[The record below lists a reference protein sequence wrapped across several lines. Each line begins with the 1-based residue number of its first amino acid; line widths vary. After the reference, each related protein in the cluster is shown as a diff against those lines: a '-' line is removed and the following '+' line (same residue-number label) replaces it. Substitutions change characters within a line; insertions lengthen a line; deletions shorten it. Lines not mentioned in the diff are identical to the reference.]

1 MIGFDCQTEQKV
13 TGTDVTWCHP
23 RSSTILSIFGYDC
36 QTKQKVTST
45 VRHTKFYHLNYKT
58 MMDHMGN
65 KVVFTGTD
73 FVMRS
78 AETSKAPRRSTN
90 YSGKTEA
97 TAVSLS
103 TISSQGTGI
112 TNICI
117 DSKEKEE
124 ETSELLIRKIA
135 KEMLEALL
143 KKDSSISGDAPKPSD
158 EVSTKPSGSSAREA
172 ELAALSDMI
181 LSSLEAETES
191 KHAGG
196 SDKHLR
202 KMLREGL
209 EEGECSTHSGKS
221 FASKTNSTRSGTST
235 ESGLSGLSM
244 NEQHGCN
251 APMDIWHPD
260 FWDGEAGEDVGS
272 DATDGMGGE
281 IVGSTIDFLKRE
293 KVVSNESSDEDDSSV
308 WSDTTGLTGIFSEF
322 PEGRRTSNIEVP
334 GTTGLH
340 SIVASKGKVK
350 TVSFSLRFDKVVVRN
365 YNQILSDNPA
375 CTKGPSIGLGWEFV
389 EEDFDIED
397 YEAKRGRLRLTS
409 ELLLNRAR
417 REKLVRDL
425 GYTEKDIA
433 ASVRGANKIKSQRR
447 QTMNNLGVNT
457 KMEEAIE
464 NAGKRV
470 LRILYLSK

>member
-1 MIGFDCQTEQKV
+1 
-13 TGTDVTWCHP
+13 
-23 RSSTILSIFGYDC
+23 
-36 QTKQKVTST
+36 
-45 VRHTKFYHLNYKT
+45 
-58 MMDHMGN
+58 MMHHMGN

-78 AETSKAPRRSTN
+78 ETAKAPSRSTN

-97 TAVSLS
+97 TANVSLS
-103 TISSQGTGI
+103 TVSSQGTDI
-112 TNICI
+112 TTTCI
-117 DSKEKEE
+117 DSTEKEE
-124 ETSELLIRKIA
+124 ETSEPLIRKIA
-135 KEMLEALL
+135 KEMLESLQE
-143 KKDSSISGDAPKPSD
+143 KGSSISGDASKASAEVSAKPSD
-158 EVSTKPSGSSAREA
+158 EVSAKPSGSSAREA
-172 ELAALSDMI
+172 ELVALSERI
-181 LSSLEAETES
+181 LSSFLLEAEG
-191 KHAGG
+191 KHTGG

-209 EEGECSTHSGKS
+209 EEGECSTHSGKT
-221 FASKTNSTRSGTST
+221 FADSKTNSTRSGSTRSGST
-235 ESGLSGLSM
+235 ESGLSDLSV
-244 NEQHGCN
+244 NEQHVCK

-260 FWDGEAGEDVGS
+260 FWDEEAGEDVGS